1 MFGKLKWESGVH
13 RVQRIPATE
22 SQGRIHTSTSTVAI
36 MPHSPNGSGKITI
49 PEKDIRIDVYRS
61 SGAGG
66 QNANKTNSAV
76 RVVHIPTGMMVCIQE
91 ERNQQQNR
99 VRALA
104 ILQARLLQLQR
115 KASDSERQK
124 LRQGQIG
131 NAERS
136 DKIRTY
142 NFPQGRITDHRANHS
157 IFCVDEF
164 MRSAEGL
171 EQFIERLRLQEE
183 AAKIEQL
190 ENA

>member
-1 MFGKLKWESGVH
+1 MPH
-13 RVQRIPATE
+13 HTE
-22 SQGRIHTSTSTVAI
+22 SNSARIA
-36 MPHSPNGSGKITI
+36 I
-49 PEKDIRIDVYRS
+49 PEKDLRVDVYRS

-115 KASDSERQK
+115 KSSDTERQK

-157 IFCVDEF
+157 IYSVNEF
-164 MRSAEGL
+164 MRNGEGL
-171 EQFIERLRLQEE
+171 DQFIDRLKLQEE
-183 AAKIEQL
+183 ALKIEQL
-190 ENA
+190 ESKLQ

>member
-1 MFGKLKWESGVH
+1 
-13 RVQRIPATE
+13 
-22 SQGRIHTSTSTVAI
+22 
-36 MPHSPNGSGKITI
+36 
-49 PEKDIRIDVYRS
+49 
-61 SGAGG
+61 
-66 QNANKTNSAV
+66 
-76 RVVHIPTGMMVCIQE
+76 MVCIQE

-115 KASDSERQK
+115 KSSEADRQK
-124 LRQGQIG
+124 LRHGQIG

-157 IFCVDEF
+157 IFSVDDF

-171 EQFIERLRLQEE
+171 DQFIDRLRLQEE
-183 AAKIEQL
+183 ASKIEQL
-190 ENA
+190 ESKLY